1 MRFRVTNVLL
11 ALGAAAAFTAAI
23 ASAQGTTAKPA
34 SAKAPADKP
43 APSTQTPA
51 TQKPSTP
58 AGAKPKPT
66 TAKPASANA
75 PADKPAA
82 PSAALRNPA
91 ALKET
96 APATY
101 TVNFVTNAGTFA
113 VQVTRAWAPKGADR
127 FYNLVKHG
135 FYNDSRFFRV
145 MPNFMAQFG
154 IHADPKVQE
163 PWREANIADDPV
175 TQSNR
180 RGYVTFAKR
189 SIPNSRS
196 TQVFINFKDN
206 SFLDRDGFAPFGQV
220 VSGMDVVDKINTEYG
235 EQPDQGRI
243 QFEGNAYLAKEFPRL
258 TVMKSVTI
266 ARAPAAPKPAPAGKP
281 PVKK

>member
-1 MRFRVTNVLL
+1 MKRRVTNVLM
-11 ALGAAAAFTAAI
+11 ALGSALVCSVAV
-23 ASAQGTTAKPA
+23 ASAQGTPA
-34 SAKAPADKP
+34 RP
-43 APSTQTPA
+43 APSTQKPA
-51 TQKPSTP
+51 TQKPST
-58 AGAKPKPT
+58 
-66 TAKPASANA
+66 AKPATA
-75 PADKPAA
+75 KPAA

-96 APATY
+96 APASYGVIFSTS
-101 TVNFVTNAGTFA
+101 VGDFV

-154 IHADPKVQE
+154 IHADPKVQA

-189 SIPNSRS
+189 NIPNSRS

-235 EQPDQGRI
+235 EQPDQERI

-266 ARAPAAPKPAPAGKP
+266 ARAPAAPKPPAPPAT
-281 PVKK
+281 KK